1 MERRNGTDRNKPLP
15 ETIQIASNQE
25 NNNKKKGKRPRDNC
39 DEEEHDDAN
48 EAPVGSA
55 ATLPDK
61 KKPCTQQQQQQQI
74 GTYLTSSPSPGMSSH
89 HSVAHSIVTG
99 GSNRP
104 PPPPPPTPPPPP
116 SQIVKVLYLGSESS
130 TRRRWILN
138 LTRRQQGAAFHPHH
152 HVPQPSTT
160 PTKVTS
166 PGEKKKQNPYSL
178 EYHRKDYTFQSASGE
193 EKSVRVQFL
202 HLDGTPPDTPPDSW
216 EDTRHKID
224 AALLVLD
231 LRHVMELWETS
242 RLEAHLEKWR
252 NSVTLWTHHKV
263 PLDLIL
269 VNVSHDAA
277 SSPGI
282 ISAAL
287 LLRLGAAIASAC
299 RRARFHCWFMLGRPE
314 NNETTAQGLDAVD
327 AVLQCLVEQ
336 AEAFK
341 SDSSV
346 APSRGGDAAST
357 TSDKRSEA
365 SSLSLLNKKSSM
377 VPPNKSLQSLKTN
390 GGDSTPEETLRD
402 KAVAN
407 GVESSTN
414 ADSAPTNGGKKK
426 QS

>member
-1 MERRNGTDRNKPLP
+1 METRNGTDRNKTLP
-15 ETIQIASNQE
+15 ETIQIASQQE
-25 NNNKKKGKRPRDNC
+25 NNNNKKGKRPRDNC
-39 DEEEHDDAN
+39 DEEDHDDAS
-48 EAPVGSA
+48 EAAVGSV

-61 KKPCTQQQQQQQI
+61 KKPCTQQQQQQI
-74 GTYLTSSPSPGMSSH
+74 GTPLTSSPSPGMSSH

-99 GSNRP
+99 GSSRP
-104 PPPPPPTPPPPP
+104 PPPPPPTPPPQP

-130 TRRRWILN
+130 TRQRWILN
-138 LTRRQQGAAFHPHH
+138 LTRRQQGATFHPHH
-152 HVPQPSTT
+152 HAPQPSTT
-160 PTKVTS
+160 PTKATS

-178 EYHRKDYTFQSASGE
+178 EYHRKDYTFHSASGE
-193 EKSVRVQFL
+193 EKSVRMQFL

-277 SSPGI
+277 STPGI

-314 NNETTAQGLDAVD
+314 NNETTAQGLDSVD

-346 APSRGGDAAST
+346 APSRGDAAST

-365 SSLSLLNKKSSM
+365 SSLSLLNKNAST

-390 GGDSTPEETLRD
+390 GGGSPPEETLRD

-414 ADSAPTNGGKKK
+414 SDCAPMNGGKKK
-426 QS
+426 L